1 MTTKRTL
8 KAKRL
13 PSDEHK
19 LLVEAHRDPE
29 VSALSRP
36 IDKLHAKGYIRFVFN
51 VAKMTG
57 GWELTEAATDYLREH
72 GLIEDT
78 AQCDTPD
85 APVIPQPLSEI
96 DALKEQIKNLEWT
109 LRQITTYTPDTEPDA
124 MSEAYSAWTI
134 RQIAELALGVH
145 SAVQS

>member
-1 MTTKRTL
+1 MTMKRTL

-78 AQCDTPD
+78 AQCDTPA
-85 APVIPQPLSEI
+85 APVILQPLSQLEAAIETLQFVKDELELIPAPIEDTRFATETINLVYQSVI
-96 DALKEQIKNLEWT
+96 DMLEE
-109 LRQITTYTPDTEPDA
+109 LRA
-124 MSEAYSAWTI
+124 AS
-134 RQIAELALGVH
+134 
-145 SAVQS
+145 